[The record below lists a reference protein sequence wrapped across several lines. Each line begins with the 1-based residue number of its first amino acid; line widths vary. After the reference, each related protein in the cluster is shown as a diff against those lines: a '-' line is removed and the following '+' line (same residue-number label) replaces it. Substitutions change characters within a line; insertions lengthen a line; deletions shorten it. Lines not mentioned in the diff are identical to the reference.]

1 MNAIESEAAMT
12 IAVDNLA
19 EWWSLAACQSV
30 DPDLFFPMS
39 TTNPSRAEVAAA
51 KTVCARCPVQAE
63 CLEYALGA
71 GQLHGI
77 WGGMNE
83 EERRRAS
90 ARVLPARAHRGPGRR
105 RGLEA
110 AFRDSWITS
119 KSKEGRAI
127 YIGIGTVV
135 LIVII
140 VLIVML
146 LRR

>member
-83 EERRRAS
+83 EERRLLRQRRAK
-90 ARVLPARAHRGPGRR
+90 ARVRAGRQRESYRRGRTAARA
-105 RGLEA
+105 A
-110 AFRDSWITS
+110 A
-119 KSKEGRAI
+119 E
-127 YIGIGTVV
+127 V
-135 LIVII
+135 
-140 VLIVML
+140 
-146 LRR
+146 